1 MDFGQQLLCP
11 LLCSAHRKLLDAI
24 CAELCLPHTSTSLP
38 IFTLSWI
45 NKERLELF
53 ERNTEGSSGCLEH
66 WEDVFKAE
74 TAFHV
79 VVLCVL
85 RGVTLLPSPGQKQL
99 CLEWCPVSFKA
110 TIIHKGH
117 RETI

>member
-11 LLCSAHRKLLDAI
+11 LLRSAHRKLLDAI
-24 CAELCLPHTSTSLP
+24 CAELCLPLADTSLP
-38 IFTLSWI
+38 VFTLRWI
-45 NKERLELF
+45 NKERLGLF
-53 ERNTEGSSGCLEH
+53 EKNTEDSSGCSEH
-66 WEDVFKAE
+66 RENVFKAE

-99 CLEWCPVSFKA
+99 CLEWCPVSLKA
-110 TIIHKGH
+110 TLNYLKYI
-117 RETI
+117 